1 MIEYQEK
8 CAFIIID
15 DYLINN
21 IGVHTPL
28 LLCIHFCDTC
38 WIITLG
44 FKIWPFATERIEN
57 YGVSDAAYRPKLR
70 RLRLRWWWFLSI
82 EEREIDMQLRW
93 PRVAIPWII
102 WFPNRSSER
111 IAFSLFVE
119 KHSVY
124 QSALFCAISL
134 AKSFRDTWLSKWDV
148 EGSRRS
154 CKHQL
159 CLHQTTTIIKDITI
173 FSLFMIASVKGASWL
188 SANQNEPGEKMLNS
202 INLNLDRG
210 TGSLD
215 KY

>member
-1 MIEYQEK
+1 MTIWSIILVYIHHCFSAYTSVTLVGSLLWVLK
-8 CAFIIID
+8 CG
-15 DYLINN
+15 L
-21 IGVHTPL
+21 
-28 LLCIHFCDTC
+28 
-38 WIITLG
+38 
-44 FKIWPFATERIEN
+44 ATELIEN
-57 YGVSDAAYRPKLR
+57 YGVFDAAYRPKLR

-188 SANQNEPGEKMLNS
+188 SANKNEP
-202 INLNLDRG
+202 
-210 TGSLD
+210 
-215 KY
+215 